1 MGEPLLLCSPSSCWC
16 FACECRTFLSCL
28 KALHVN
34 VGSFF
39 MCCRK
44 RKSLMTLMTNDLN
57 DHPRLVIRQV
67 CVPGKAPAGG

>member
-39 MCCRK
+39 YVLPEAEK
-44 RKSLMTLMTNDLN
+44 LNDLNDLN
-57 DHPRLVIRQV
+57 DHPRLVIND
-67 CVPGKAPAGG
+67 